1 MCCRRTFLCL
11 PQHVQDGDSSTPLTF
26 VLIHPMMNLPPIG
39 RVHNKGGDR
48 MHVSK
53 VPAVSPKGSAK

>member
-1 MCCRRTFLCL
+1 MCCQLSLFFV
-11 PQHVQDGDSSTPLTF
+11 PQHFLDGDSSTLLTF
-26 VLIHPMMNLPPIG
+26 IPIHPMMNLPPIG

-53 VPAVSPKGSAK
+53 VPAVSPKGSAR